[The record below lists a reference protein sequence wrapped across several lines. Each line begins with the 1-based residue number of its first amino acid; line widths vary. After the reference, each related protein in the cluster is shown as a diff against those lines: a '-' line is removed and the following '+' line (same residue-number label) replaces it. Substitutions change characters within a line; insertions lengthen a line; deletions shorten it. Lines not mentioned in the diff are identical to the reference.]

1 MVAEAG
7 RAIGVRVLDAPV
19 SGGEQGAIDGTLSVM
34 VGGEASDAEAAW
46 PVLEAVG
53 RTIVHVGPSGAGQTV
68 KAANQLIAAGN
79 IQLVAE
85 AIVLLEAQGVDIE
98 AATRAL
104 GGGLA
109 GSAVLE
115 RKAPDMIAR
124 RFRPGFTCE
133 LHHKDLGIVMSV
145 AREAGVVIPLGSV
158 MTQLMAA
165 LVAQGHGGLDNGAL
179 LRLVEQLSG
188 RDQRSAENDRDG

>member
-1 MVAEAG
+1 MSA
-7 RAIGVRVLDAPV
+7 RRVRP
-19 SGGEQGAIDGTLSVM
+19 DG
-34 VGGEASDAEAAW
+34 
-46 PVLEAVG
+46 
-53 RTIVHVGPSGAGQTV
+53 

-79 IQLVAE
+79 IQLVAK

-98 AATRAL
+98 AAARAL

-124 RFRPGFTCE
+124 RFRPGFTCD
-133 LHHKDLGIVMSV
+133 LHHKDLGILMSV
-145 AREAGVVIPLGSV
+145 AREAGVVISLGSV
-158 MTQLMAA
+158 VAQLMAA

-188 RDQRSAENDRDG
+188 RDRPSDHGRPSAAG